1 MKNMGNK
8 LFVFQE
14 ITKEKTE
21 NAKRRKNNNK
31 KKK

>member
-1 MKNMGNK
+1 MGNK
-8 LFVFQE
+8 LFAFQE